1 MPALQRIAAES
12 AVREGLQCSFC
23 GKEPADGSDLIA
35 GPHVFIC
42 DECIATC
49 TDVLA
54 GEDGAGDEE
63 HSEPD
68 GRSTTGAEPRVR
80 PTVFRLL
87 TEGDVARLITMD
99 DLIDEMGVTLRR
111 FSSGEAVQP
120 LRTVISVGREHEVFA
135 VMPAY
140 LRAPDLLGAKLV
152 TVFGRNS
159 ALDLP

>member
-63 HSEPD
+63 RSEPD
-68 GRSTTGAEPRVR
+68 GRNTTGAGQGGR
-80 PTVFRLL
+80 PTAFPLL

-120 LRTVISVGREHEVFA
+120 LRTVIPVGPKDDVFA

-140 LRAPDLLGAKLV
+140 LRAPAVL
-152 TVFGRNS
+152 
-159 ALDLP
+159 

>member
-49 TDVLA
+49 TDMLA
-54 GEDGAGDEE
+54 GEDGAGDDER
-63 HSEPD
+63 SERRRNP
-68 GRSTTGAEPRVR
+68 TGGEPGLR
-80 PTVFRLL
+80 PTVLRLL

-99 DLIDEMGVTLRR
+99 DLID
-111 FSSGEAVQP
+111 
-120 LRTVISVGREHEVFA
+120 
-135 VMPAY
+135 
-140 LRAPDLLGAKLV
+140 
-152 TVFGRNS
+152 
-159 ALDLP
+159 